1 MNTALTHQRRSPR
14 RSGDV
19 IVLHTIGYFFVI
31 VFSLMC
37 LLPFLLI
44 ITSSL
49 NSESSIIRNGYSF
62 TINDFSLAAYKL
74 AFKSPQK
81 ILWAYRNTI
90 GATVIG
96 TTGAVLLAS
105 MTGFVL
111 QRKDF
116 TWRNGFSFFFFFTM
130 LFNGGLVPWYI
141 LCVRYLGLKNN
152 YLALILPM
160 LFSVW
165 NMIIAKSFIRG
176 IPFEITES
184 VMVDG
189 GNDIT
194 IFFRIILPM
203 SKPLLA
209 TIGLFTALS
218 YWNDWYNS
226 MLFINKD
233 NLKSLQYFLNELLG
247 SIQAMKLLATYDN
260 PSALQGVTLPQESLK
275 MAMTIIT
282 TGPILFLYPFVQKYF
297 IKGLTIGA
305 VKG

>member
-1 MNTALTHQRRSPR
+1 
-14 RSGDV
+14 
-19 IVLHTIGYFFVI
+19 VLHTIGYFFVI

>member
-1 MNTALTHQRRSPR
+1 MLLNRKGSR

-19 IVLHTIGYFFVI
+19 AVLHAIGYFLVAT
-31 VFSLMC
+31 FSLIC
-37 LLPFLLI
+37 LIPFILI
-44 ITSSL
+44 LISSF
-49 NSESSIIRNGYSF
+49 NSESSIIRNGFSF
-62 TINDFSLAAYKL
+62 GINDFSLAAYNL
-74 AFKSPQK
+74 AFKSPEK

-96 TTGAVLLAS
+96 TTLAVLLAS

-116 TWRNGFSFFFFFTM
+116 AWRNGFSFFFFFTM

-226 MLFINKD
+226 MLFISKD
-233 NLKSLQYFLNELLG
+233 NMKSLQYFLHELLTN
-247 SIQAMKLLATYDN
+247 IQAMKLLATFDN
-260 PSALQGVTLPQESLK
+260 PAALQGVTLPQESLK

>member
-1 MNTALTHQRRSPR
+1 MIILSKKGPR
-14 RSGDV
+14 NSSDT
-19 IVLHTIGYFFVI
+19 VLIHTIGYILIVI
-31 VFSLMC
+31 FCLLC
-37 LLPFLLI
+37 LLPFILI
-44 ITSSL
+44 ITSSF

-62 TINDFSLAAYKL
+62 AITDFSTSAYSL
-74 AFKSPQK
+74 AFKSPVK
-81 ILWAYRNTI
+81 ILLAYRNTVC
-90 GATVIG
+90 ATVIG
-96 TTGAVLLAS
+96 TTCAVLLAT

-116 TWRNGFSFFFFFTM
+116 AWRNAFSFFFFFTM

-152 YLALILPM
+152 FLALILPLM
-160 LFSVW
+160 FSVW

-184 VMVDG
+184 VKVDG

-203 SKPLLA
+203 SKPLIA
-209 TIGLFTALS
+209 TIGLFTALA

-226 MLFINKD
+226 MLFVSKD
-233 NLKSLQYFLNELLG
+233 HLKSLQYFLHELLT

-260 PSALQGVTLPQESLK
+260 PAALQGITLPQESLK